1 MIKSSNKWLAYA
13 LVTTLFWGIWGALIE
28 IPEKNGFPATLGF
41 SVWAITMMI
50 PAFFGLKSINWRIRF
65 SRKSIIL
72 GLIIGFAGAGGQ
84 LILFT
89 NALSLGPAYLIFPII
104 SLSPTITILLS
115 LIILKERTNW
125 IVWFGIILA
134 LIAIPLL
141 SYVEKNATGS
151 GNLLWLLFA
160 LIVFIAWGVQA
171 FFIKL
176 ANETMKAGEIFFYMM
191 ITGVLLIPV
200 ALLMTDFNVEINYG
214 FKGMYLAGIIQ
225 LLNALG
231 ALFLVYA
238 FKYGKAIV
246 VSPLTNAAAPLIT
259 VLLSLILY
267 RHIPNAYVIG
277 GIIVALMATF
287 IIAVGEEVRPV
298 K

>member
-65 SRKSIIL
+65 SRKSLIL

-104 SLSPTITILLS
+104 SLSPAITIILS
-115 LIILKERTNW
+115 LIILKERTNR

-141 SYVEKNATGS
+141 SYVEKDATGP
-151 GNLLWLLFA
+151 GNHLWLLFA
-160 LIVFIAWGVQA
+160 LIVFVAWGVQA

-176 ANETMKAGEIFFYMM
+176 ANETMKAGEITAPARSVLAGFAGSGSNTEKQVLFP
-191 ITGVLLIPV
+191 GVLST
-200 ALLMTDFNVEINYG
+200 LM
-214 FKGMYLAGIIQ
+214 M
-225 LLNALG
+225 
-231 ALFLVYA
+231 
-238 FKYGKAIV
+238 
-246 VSPLTNAAAPLIT
+246 PL
-259 VLLSLILY
+259 
-267 RHIPNAYVIG
+267 
-277 GIIVALMATF
+277 
-287 IIAVGEEVRPV
+287 
-298 K
+298 